1 MTTWSTPALLLLG
14 IAAGPYGL
22 NLLTSSVLLL
32 LDPGIAMTVAML
44 GIFVGLSVDI
54 RQRAVPRT
62 LAASFVRTMTTVL
75 GVGAVTLAISSWG
88 LSQVPVPVALPIRAS
103 DPRTLWLLALMA
115 GVCAAVSH
123 AAEDVNVDD
132 VLMIVAGGLI
142 VAAIRAPAPDAMLLV
157 ALAVAGI
164 SVMVAL
170 AGWLLVGQANSEG
183 EQHVFV
189 VGSLLL
195 TGGAAAYLSVSAAFA
210 GLIAG
215 LTWNVAGNVAKA
227 RIVRDLNY
235 FQHPLVVLV
244 LITAGASATLS
255 VEAMWLGA
263 IFVATRAFFRSL
275 GVAMARRL
283 HDVPTTAEGRS
294 SLISAGLVGIAL
306 AFDAFRANGR
316 PEWAVILL
324 GGVVIGTIGSEVI
337 ALFLPPRETAR

>member
-44 GIFVGLSVDI
+44 GIFVGISVNI

-88 LSQVPVPVALPIRAS
+88 LVQVPVPAPLRGS

-142 VAAIRAPAPDAMLLV
+142 VAAIRAPTPDAMLLV

-263 IFVATRAFFRSL
+263 IFVATRPSFKSL

-316 PEWAVILL
+316 PEWAVTLL